1 MKTAGKLLVTTALLS
16 LITAQAYAAPIDVLY
31 VTNGDAQRLA
41 TVQGNTVTDIST
53 TFGGAYPIAARSD
66 GVWLSRYWGNTA
78 PQQFDLNG
86 NYVASAPSNPNSIFA
101 VDGAVNGDIN
111 YALGNAFSSNATI
124 YSYNKD
130 WTNPTA
136 MFSVFGSDLVGITF
150 NSALGTLFVSDMRNI
165 YQYSLGG
172 ALLSQFEHRSSRG
185 SLAYE
190 QSSNTLWYVRNGSD
204 IIDQYSTAGAF
215 LGSTVVNGLASNNW
229 GAEFVTAAAPQDVP
243 EPTSLA
249 LLGLG
254 MAGLG
259 IARRRKK

>member
-1 MKTAGKLLVTTALLS
+1 MYTLVKLFATTAFAGLFS
-16 LITAQAYAAPIDVLY
+16 AQAFAAPIDVLY
-31 VTNGDAQRLA
+31 VTNGDSSRLA

-53 TFGGAYPIAARSD
+53 TFGGAYPIAARTD
-66 GVWLSRYWGNTA
+66 GIWLSRYWGSTA

-86 NYVASAPSNPNSIFA
+86 NYVGSAASNPNSIFA

-111 YALGNAFSSNATI
+111 YALGNAFNSNATI

-130 WTNPTA
+130 WTNPTS
-136 MFSVFGSDLVGITF
+136 MFSVTGSDLVGITF
-150 NSALGTLFVSDMRNI
+150 DSVLGTLFISDMNNI
-165 YQYSLGG
+165 YQYSLTGT
-172 ALLSQFEHRSSRG
+172 LLSQFAHRSSRG

-190 QSSNTLWYVRNGSD
+190 QSSDTLWYVRNNSN

-215 LGSTVVNGLASNNW
+215 LGSTTVNGLSSNNW
-229 GAEFVTAAAPQDVP
+229 GAEFVTAAPAQDVP

-254 MAGLG
+254 IASLGL
-259 IARRRKK
+259 ARRRKK

>member
-1 MKTAGKLLVTTALLS
+1 MNTVGKLFAATAFLS
-16 LITAQAYAAPIDVLY
+16 LITTQACAAPIDVLY
-31 VTNGDAQRLA
+31 VTNGDSARLA

-66 GVWLSRYWGNTA
+66 GIWLSRYWGSAA

-86 NYVASAPSNPNSIFA
+86 NYLATAPSNPNSIFA

-111 YALGNAFSSNATI
+111 YALGNAFNSNATI
-124 YSYNKD
+124 YSFNKD
-130 WTNPTA
+130 WTNPSA
-136 MFSVFGSDLVGITF
+136 MFSVTGSDLVGITF
-150 NSALGTLFVSDMRNI
+150 DSALGTLFVSDMRNI

-172 ALLSQFEHRSSRG
+172 ALLSQFAHQSSRG

-190 QSSNTLWYVRNGSD
+190 QSSDTLWYVRNGSN

-215 LGSTVVNGLASNNW
+215 LGSTTVNGLASNNW
-229 GAEFVTAAAPQDVP
+229 GAEFVTAAPSQEVP